1 MRILYAVRGI
11 ASETRP
17 AFRDRVLAFA
27 RDALAPSAGSV
38 VVALTEERPPALSAI
53 PFRKDLMA
61 LISLDGLPNKPDWPV
76 PPQGFYGAWE
86 GEAAFPVVHERTWP
100 LGERSPGAGLLTF
113 LRRKRGLADEE
124 FLRRWFEG
132 HTPLTL
138 EVHPNVGYVRNR
150 VINTYP
156 EAGYVAV
163 PPLAGGPER
172 PGEPEIWDGI
182 VEEQYD
188 PASDLLNP
196 ARFFGGSLTRMPGT
210 MLRVYRD
217 VKGFLDYPTIRSWLT
232 REYRLK

>member
-11 ASETRP
+11 ASETRS
-17 AFRDRVLAFA
+17 AFRARVLAFA
-27 RDALAPSAGSV
+27 RDSLAPLSESAVLAVTEEKPPAFSV
-38 VVALTEERPPALSAI
+38 V

-61 LISLDGLPNKPDWPV
+61 LISLDGLPESPGWPE
-76 PPQGFYGAWE
+76 PPPGFTGAWE
-86 GEAAFPVVHERTWP
+86 SDVAFPIIHERTWP

-113 LRRKRGLADEE
+113 LRRKKSLSEEE
-124 FLRRWFEG
+124 FLHRWFNG

-150 VINTYP
+150 IKRTY
-156 EAGYVAV
+156 EAAGTVAV
-163 PPLAGGPER
+163 PLLAGGPES
-172 PGEPEIWDGI
+172 PGAPERWDGI

-188 PASDLLNP
+188 PPSDLLNP
-196 ARFFGGSLTRMPGT
+196 ARFFGGSLAGMPRT

-217 VKGFLDYPTIRSWLT
+217 VKGFLDYPSIRSWLT